1 MIDEYK
7 ENQTIERIS
16 PRDNFE
22 DKSFSP
28 SSNKIHSNFPLDF
41 IKENKENFDYN
52 KQYEITDYSQSAI
65 NPLNKSRNN
74 LNTSSNIN
82 IGDIFTAV
90 EYNDLERANE
100 LLKQDPSQINKLNEE
115 GLSLLHIA
123 VIKANLKMIDL
134 LLSFGADANI
144 LTNKKKQTPLHLAYL
159 NQNSLTEDI
168 VQELLKNDAHD
179 TILDFNSKKP
189 SDYMYSTYKKKKNYN
204 SNNESDKKS
213 YVNNNT
219 GNTVTLITMDNHLD
233 SFLTT
238 NKEDDT
244 KSNQNN
250 ITSNNNTIIQSPNKL
265 DLDYD
270 ANELISI
277 NNSVENN
284 KIKINDL
291 NINNNNNNINN
302 NKRIK
307 KRRQYTFGKDEEY
320 NEFLN
325 RNNDIYNEVNN
336 ISNLDNLDINNKYF
350 DINRNEENEDKV
362 SNENNL
368 NENDNLNDSLENE
381 ENKNVSKEVRD
392 NNIQSINLIKNNNN
406 KIENKDNHI
415 QNSFNFNNNS
425 MLTYTDSCIQSKNKL
440 SSAKMPNENNTN
452 INENLDNIEEIL
464 LKSPFDDNTIEE
476 SENKEKIDDT
486 ILKKIIM
493 KKRDSFA
500 KNKKMKMNKS
510 KYSLRKK
517 SYENKNSCSNKVSL
531 FNLGEN
537 HKPNY
542 LNQLDANNIQHK
554 INQTNTNVYKL
565 NNSFKNC
572 STVVHNATESCRIS
586 GNNSQYSTYTQS
598 LKRKNNINSKDGEK
612 MKITNDSSYIG
623 INFNNNSHKI
633 TEFHYTD
640 INNNYNNFN
649 SNNSSYRNIIN
660 LENQENKNK
669 NILILKQ
676 WLNNIGLVE
685 YLDNF
690 TNNSIYDINKLVEQ
704 MKSYQTKLNFDNLE
718 PVLKIR
724 APGYIYRI
732 LCKLEADAGLIDP
745 KIVKFMIR
753 EGNGNEPKNI
763 IIKNINNNDLKLSVS
778 QPIQPCFNCCKLNQ
792 IKKGKKNYL
801 KCFLTRY
808 DLLNLYQN
816 FYHNGFDLIEYVIMQ
831 MYSSFPINEDIL
843 ENHFHMYDEKQ
854 REVTLKAIVCEMKK
868 INIFLSSKEYINNCD
883 INKIKYENVFLEN
896 NEKYETMNLSDKKNN
911 KNESDCF
918 IF

>member
-1 MIDEYK
+1 MIDEDQ

-16 PRDNFE
+16 QRDNFE

-28 SSNKIHSNFPLDF
+28 SSNKINNNFPLDF
-41 IKENKENFDYN
+41 FKENKENYDYN
-52 KQYEITDYSQSAI
+52 KQYEITDNSQSAI

-189 SDYMYSTYKKKKNYN
+189 SDYMCSTYKKKKNYN

-250 ITSNNNTIIQSPNKL
+250 TNSNNNTIIQSPNKL
-265 DLDYD
+265 DLDYNV
-270 ANELISI
+270 NELISI

-284 KIKINDL
+284 NIKVNDL
-291 NINNNNNNINN
+291 NINNNNNINN

-336 ISNLDNLDINNKYF
+336 NSNLDNIDINNKYF
-350 DINRNEENEDKV
+350 DINRNEENENKV
-362 SNENNL
+362 SNDNIL
-368 NENDNLNDSLENE
+368 NENENENNNLNDSLENDA
-381 ENKNVSKEVRD
+381 NKNDSKEIRD
-392 NNIQSINLIKNNNN
+392 NNIQSISLLKNNNIQN
-406 KIENKDNHI
+406 ENKDNNI

-425 MLTYTDSCIQSKNKL
+425 MLTYTDSCIQSKTKL
-440 SSAKMPNENNTN
+440 SSAKMPNESNININDNLNNT
-452 INENLDNIEEIL
+452 EEIL

-476 SENKEKIDDT
+476 SQNKEKVDDT

-500 KNKKMKMNKS
+500 KNKMTKKNKS

-517 SYENKNSCSNKVSL
+517 SFENKNSCSNRVSQ
-531 FNLGEN
+531 FNLREN
-537 HKPNY
+537 DKPNY
-542 LNQLDANNIQHK
+542 LNQIDSNNILHN
-554 INQTNTNVYKL
+554 INQANTNIYKL
-565 NNSFKNC
+565 SNSYKN
-572 STVVHNATESCRIS
+572 STTVVHNATESGRIS

-612 MKITNDSSYIG
+612 MKITNDSSYLG
-623 INFNNNSHKI
+623 INFNNNNHKT

-640 INNNYNNFN
+640 INNNYNN
-649 SNNSSYRNIIN
+649 SINSSYRNIIN
-660 LENQENKNK
+660 LENQENNYK
-669 NILILKQ
+669 NISYLKY
-676 WLNNIGLVE
+676 WLNNIGLIE

-690 TNNSIYDINKLVEQ
+690 TNNSIYDINKLVDQ
-704 MKSYQTKLNFDNLE
+704 MKSYQTKLNFDNFE
-718 PVLKIR
+718 PILKIR
-724 APGYIYRI
+724 ASGYIYRI

-753 EGNGNEPKNI
+753 EKIGNESKNI
-763 IIKNINNNDLKLSVS
+763 IIKNINNNDLKLSIS
-778 QPIQPCFNCCKLNQ
+778 QPIHPCFNCCKLNQ
-792 IKKGKKNYL
+792 IKKGKKDNL
-801 KCFLTRY
+801 KYFLIKY
-808 DLLNLYQN
+808 DLMNLYQN
-816 FYHNGFDLIEYVIMQ
+816 FYHNGFDMIEYVIMQ

-868 INIFLSSKEYINNCD
+868 INKFLMSEEYNNNCD
-883 INKIKYENVFLEN
+883 KNKIKYDNVFLEN
-896 NEKYETMNLSDKKNN
+896 NENYETIKLSDN
-911 KNESDCF
+911 KNESDCS